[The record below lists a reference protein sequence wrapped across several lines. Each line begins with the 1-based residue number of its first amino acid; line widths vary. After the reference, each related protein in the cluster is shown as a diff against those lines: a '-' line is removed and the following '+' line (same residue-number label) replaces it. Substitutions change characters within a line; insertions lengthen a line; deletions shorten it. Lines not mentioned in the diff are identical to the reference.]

1 MDRDKLI
8 NIEPFNVL
16 KTIAKIKKNR
26 NKKFV
31 RRPLLIEPIC
41 SIRFK
46 QHNSFMLYCYLQIE
60 DIYSDFDNFDN
71 G

>member
-1 MDRDKLI
+1 MQ
-8 NIEPFNVL
+8 IEPFNVL

-26 NKKFV
+26 TKKFV

-41 SIRFK
+41 SIRLR
-46 QHNSFMLYCYLQIE
+46 QRNSFMLYCYLQIE
-60 DIYSDFDNFDN
+60 DIYLDFNDSDE